1 MNRRVEQPVRD
12 EWPTGEDVE
21 TTGEPHSRPHGSQ
34 DEWWRN
40 ALLHLL
46 LCVGLTALVIF
57 AINAANWLK

>member
-1 MNRRVEQPVRD
+1 MNRRVVQPVRD

-21 TTGEPHSRPHGSQ
+21 TAVEAQPRPHGSQ

-40 ALLHLL
+40 PLLHLL